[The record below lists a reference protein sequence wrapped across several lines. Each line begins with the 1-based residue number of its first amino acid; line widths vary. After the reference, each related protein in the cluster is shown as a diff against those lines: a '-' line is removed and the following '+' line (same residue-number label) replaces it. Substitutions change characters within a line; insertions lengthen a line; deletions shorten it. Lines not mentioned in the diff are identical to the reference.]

1 MTLQSDVAE
10 IKESLKFL
18 PRQFDEL
25 RDDIRRLAE
34 TFNEELEAEKKSDV
48 SLRALLS
55 SLPPELPSSKT
66 ASARG
71 GPTPAPS
78 SPVHGLLKYL
88 E

>member
-1 MTLQSDVAE
+1 MSLQNDVAQ

-18 PRQFDEL
+18 PNKFDEL

-48 SLRALLS
+48 NLKTLLS
-55 SLPPELPSSKT
+55 SWRHGSPSSKAEAER
-66 ASARG
+66 AS
-71 GPTPAPS
+71 PTPAPS
-78 SPVHGLLKYL
+78 SPVRGLLKFL

>member
-1 MTLQSDVAE
+1 VSLQNDVAE

-34 TFNEELEAEKKSDV
+34 TFNEELEAEKKRDA
-48 SLRALLS
+48 SLRALLL
-55 SLPPELPSSKT
+55 SLRQGSPSSRDAAER
-66 ASARG
+66 AS
-71 GPTPAPS
+71 PTPAPS
-78 SPVHGLLKYL
+78 LPVRGLLKYL

>member
-25 RDDIRRLAE
+25 RGDIRRLAE
-34 TFNEELEAEKKSDV
+34 TFNEELEAEKKRDASLKTLLWSLRQGSP
-48 SLRALLS
+48 SLRAGAGK
-55 SLPPELPSSKT
+55 ENQ
-66 ASARG
+66 
-71 GPTPAPS
+71 TPAPS
-78 SPVHGLLKYL
+78 SPVRGLLKYL

>member
-25 RDDIRRLAE
+25 RGDIRRLAE
-34 TFNEELEAEKKSDV
+34 TFNEELEAEKKRDV
-48 SLRALLS
+48 SLRRLFTSWRLESQLS
-55 SLPPELPSSKT
+55 RDE
-66 ASARG
+66 AGRG
-71 GPTPAPS
+71 GPTPGRS
-78 SPVHGLLKYL
+78 SPAHGLLKYL